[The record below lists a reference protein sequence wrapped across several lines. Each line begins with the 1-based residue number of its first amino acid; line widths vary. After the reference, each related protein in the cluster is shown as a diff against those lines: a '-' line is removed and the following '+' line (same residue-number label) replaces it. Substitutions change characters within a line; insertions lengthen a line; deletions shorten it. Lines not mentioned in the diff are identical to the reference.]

1 LAINRRPPRQSYILY
16 RLAGTAFLLALLLSS
31 LLWVAQAQEGG
42 GQPAS
47 LPPVKGT
54 ARAEDLPGGS
64 ETPPPITVPL
74 QLSNDPALRRKI
86 EPALLKQL
94 IDKGG
99 RAPII
104 AEVSGAANLVAA
116 SAETDPARRRRAVV
130 AGLQTAAQQSQAGA
144 LATLAEREAAGGAA
158 NVRSFWIFNGLAADA
173 DLDTVLALAAR
184 PEVRFVRQERTIH
197 LAADPTSQTSQP
209 AGALAPQSQGT
220 GWNITQIRAD
230 LVWNALQ
237 VDGSGV
243 VVANIDTG
251 VDLLHPAL
259 LTRYRG
265 YDSHGLYQH
274 ACNWFDATEGGA
286 TYPVDANGHG
296 THTMGTMLG
305 GGGIGVAPGAK
316 WVAVRAFDNQGIA
329 LESWLH
335 TAMEWIVNPG
345 PGCDPANAPDVV
357 NNSWSASWGGVDVFR
372 GDVQALRA
380 AGVFAAFAAG
390 NSGPYEG
397 SIGAPGSYPE
407 SFSVGAVTSGDVVA
421 DFSGRGPSDW
431 YGSSL
436 VKPEVSAPG
445 VNVRS
450 SLPGG
455 AYGELSGTSMA
466 TPHVA
471 GLAALMLQ
479 ADPGLTVSQLETVI
493 KETAVRLGSPIPNND
508 YGWGR
513 IDAYAAVAAVAHA
526 GTVRGTVTRAADGAP
541 IAGAALSVTPSLPGS
556 TVTTFTGADGSY
568 TMALAPDRYT
578 LTASAFGYA
587 PAVRP
592 IVVTVGVTTTESFTL
607 SALPTGIL
615 TGQVTSGGLPIT
627 PAATIAVEDT
637 PVTATTDASGVY
649 TAVLPAGNYTLT
661 VSSRGHRVAV
671 AAAVPIIAGEAT
683 VRNFDL
689 ITAPTILLVD
699 SGAWYSDSKIDYYR
713 HALDDLLYTY
723 DVWTVNDPISDA
735 PAAGNLLPYDIVFWS
750 SPQDSPG
757 YLNASDALTTYLK
770 SGGSLFLSGQNVAFY
785 DDFYPFIYA
794 PYFRWYL
801 KTAYVRDDAGTF
813 NLAGAAGGLFDGL
826 TFSIHGPGGADNQET
841 PDEVQAADPDFAT
854 SAVNYAGD
862 GSGGQQ
868 VGHCLPYRAIH
879 LAFGFEAITDTVAR
893 TEIISRSISWFIS
906 PLSSAGVELTPTN
919 TSLIGN
925 FGQTVTHTLR
935 IRNTAETGDA
945 ETFNLTPD
953 GFAWP
958 TTLLTPSV
966 SLSPCASALVTLT
979 VQVPVAAAWAATDS
993 VTLTAQSAAWP
1004 GLSAAARRETRAPA
1018 PLLLVD
1024 DDRWYNVESH
1034 YENALAANGIP
1045 YDVWKVPWSF
1055 SGNVP
1060 PSPPLDTL
1068 RMYPMVV
1075 WFSAYDWLQPLTP
1088 TEEDRLAAYL
1098 DGGGRLYYNGQDYL
1112 FYRGTVSDFARTYL
1126 GVADHTED
1134 FISTR
1139 VVGVVGNPVGSYL
1152 GPANVAYPYKNYSD
1166 ALSPTASAKVAFVG
1180 QADQPNALT
1189 NAGDN
1194 SQGGAPWRTTFFAFD
1209 PDGLDDATNARLMQ
1223 RVAGWLSW
1231 LGSSTVSAD
1240 RPLARDGDTLTYT
1253 VVLRNDGWQD
1263 MSSAYLT
1270 ATFNADLE
1278 PITDSGVGVSW
1289 DPGQSA
1295 FVWTGA
1301 LAQGQ
1306 SLTFTYRAAVVGP
1319 LPAGYVLSHTVWMGY
1334 DSHFIQF
1341 DRIATTDINAPLLSQ
1356 SAFSVTPPVGERGGL
1371 LTYTLEISNT
1381 GVAGDVVTAT
1391 NSLPGSL
1398 ALVSGSLKASGGTPQ
1413 TDGRVITWTGP
1424 VAVGEVA
1431 TLSYTAV
1438 ISQVPPG
1445 FVLRNRAV
1453 LDDGLGH
1460 MLPLDA
1466 WARVEGM
1473 GIFLPVILK

>member
-1 LAINRRPPRQSYILY
+1 MAINCRPPRQSYILY
-16 RLAGTAFLLALLLSS
+16 RLTGTAFLLALLLSS

-42 GQPAS
+42 GQPPS

-54 ARAEDLPGGS
+54 ARVEDLPGGS

-74 QLSNDPALRRKI
+74 KLSADPTLRHKI

-104 AEVSGAANLVAA
+104 AEVNEAANLVVA
-116 SAETDPARRRRAVV
+116 SAETNPGRRRRAVV
-130 AGLQTAAQQSQAGA
+130 AGLQMAAQQSQAGA

-184 PEVRFVRQERTIH
+184 PEIRLVRQERTIH
-197 LAADPTSQTSQP
+197 LAADPIPQTSQL
-209 AGALAPQSQGT
+209 AGALAPQSQGA
-220 GWNITQIRAD
+220 GWNIAQIRAD

-274 ACNWFDATEGGA
+274 ACNWFDATDGEA

-316 WVAVRAFDNQGIA
+316 WVAVRAFDNEGSAQ
-329 LESWLH
+329 ESWLH
-335 TAMEWIVNPG
+335 AAMEWIVNPG

-357 NNSWSASWGGVDVFR
+357 NNSWSTNWGGLDVFR
-372 GDVQALRA
+372 GDVRALRA
-380 AGVFAAFAAG
+380 AGIFAVFAAG
-390 NSGPYEG
+390 NYGPAEG
-397 SIGAPGSYPE
+397 SVSAPASYPE
-407 SFSVGAVTSGDVVA
+407 TFSVGAVTSGDVVA

-445 VNVRS
+445 VGVRS

-455 AYGELSGTSMA
+455 SYGELSGTSMA
-466 TPHVA
+466 APHVA

-479 ADPGLTVSQLETVI
+479 ATPGLAVSQLESVI

-526 GTVRGTVTRAADGAP
+526 GTVRGTVARAGDGGA

-556 TVTTFTGADGSY
+556 TITTFTGADGSY

-578 LTASAFGYA
+578 LTASAFGYM
-587 PAVRP
+587 PAARP
-592 IVVTVGVTTTESFTL
+592 LVVTVGVTTTENFTL
-607 SALPTGIL
+607 SALPTGSL

-627 PAATIAVEDT
+627 PAATIAVEGT
-637 PVTATTDASGVY
+637 PMTATTNVSGGY
-649 TAVLPAGNYTLT
+649 AVTLPAGSYTLT
-661 VSSRGHRVAV
+661 VSSPGHRVAV
-671 AAAVPIIAGEAT
+671 AAVPIVAGEIT
-683 VRNFDL
+683 VRDFDL

-699 SGAWYSDSKIDYYR
+699 SGAWYSGSEIDYYR
-713 HALDDLLYTY
+713 HALDDLRYTY
-723 DVWTVNDPISDA
+723 DLWTVKDPIGDA
-735 PAAGNLLPYDIVFWS
+735 PAASDLLPYDIIFWS

-757 YLNASDALTTYLK
+757 YLEASDALTTYLK

-785 DDFYPFIYA
+785 DDYFPLIYA
-794 PYFRWYL
+794 PYFRGYL
-801 KTAYVRDDAGTF
+801 KTAYVRDDSGISD
-813 NLAGAAGGLFDGL
+813 LAGVPGGLFDGL
-826 TFSIHGPGGADNQET
+826 AFSIHGPGGADNQVA
-841 PDEVQAADPDFAT
+841 PDEVQAADSDFAA
-854 SAVNYAGD
+854 SAVNYTGS

-868 VGHCLPYRAIH
+868 VGRCLPYRAIY
-879 LAFGFEAITDTVAR
+879 LAFGFEAITDTVVR
-893 TEIISRSISWFIS
+893 TEIISRSIGWFTG
-906 PLSSAGVELTPTN
+906 PPSSAGVELTPTDA
-919 TSLIGN
+919 SLVGN
-925 FGQTVTHTLR
+925 FGQPVTHTLR
-935 IRNTAETGDA
+935 IRNIAETGDV

-958 TTLLTPSV
+958 TAILTPSV
-966 SLSPCASALVTLT
+966 SLSPCTSATVALT

-993 VTLTAQSAAWP
+993 VTLTAQSATRP

-1024 DDRWYNVESH
+1024 DDRWYNVEDH

-1045 YDVWKVPWSF
+1045 YDVWQVPWNF
-1055 SGNVP
+1055 SGSVP
-1060 PSPPLDTL
+1060 LSPPLDTL

-1088 TEEDRLAAYL
+1088 IEEERLAAYL
-1098 DGGGRLYYNGQDYL
+1098 DGGGRLYYNGQDYI
-1112 FYRGTVSDFARTYL
+1112 FYRGTLNDFARTYL
-1126 GVADHTED
+1126 GIADHTED
-1134 FISTR
+1134 VISTR
-1139 VVGVVGNPVGSYL
+1139 VTGGVGNPVGSYL
-1152 GPANVAYPYKNYSD
+1152 GPADVAYPYRNYSD
-1166 ALSPTASAKVAFVG
+1166 ALSPTASAQVAFVG

-1189 NAGDN
+1189 NAGSN
-1194 SQGGAPWRTTFFAFD
+1194 SQGEVPWRTTFFAFD
-1209 PDGLDDATNARLMQ
+1209 PDGLDDATNIRLMQ
-1223 RVAGWLSW
+1223 RVTGWLSW
-1231 LGSSTVSAD
+1231 LGSSTVSVD
-1240 RPLARDGDTLTYT
+1240 RPLVRDGDTLTYT
-1253 VVLRNDGWQD
+1253 VVLHNNGWQD

-1270 ATFNADLE
+1270 ATFNADLD

-1295 FVWTGA
+1295 FAWTGA

-1306 SLTFTYRAAVVGP
+1306 SLTFTYRATVVGP
-1319 LPAGYVLSHTVWMGY
+1319 LPVGYVLSHTVWMGY

-1341 DRIATTDINAPLLSQ
+1341 DRIATTDVNMPLLSQ
-1356 SAFSVTPPVGERGGL
+1356 SVFSVTPSVGKRGDL

-1391 NSLPGSL
+1391 NALPSSL
-1398 ALVSGSLKASGGTPQ
+1398 ALVSDSLKAGGGIPQ
-1413 TDGRVITWTGP
+1413 TDGRVITWTVP

-1431 TLSYTAV
+1431 TLSYTAI
-1438 ISQVPPG
+1438 ISRIPQG

-1453 LDDGLGH
+1453 LDDGVGH
-1460 MLPLDA
+1460 TLPLDA
-1466 WARVEGM
+1466 WARVEGK
-1473 GIFLPVILK
+1473 GIFLPLILK

>member
-1 LAINRRPPRQSYILY
+1 LAINCRPPRQSHILY

-42 GQPAS
+42 GQSPS
-47 LPPVKGT
+47 LPPLKGT
-54 ARAEDLPGGS
+54 VTAQDSPGGS

-74 QLSNDPALRRKI
+74 GLSADPALRHKI

-104 AEVSGAANLVAA
+104 AEVSGATNLAA
-116 SAETDPARRRRAVV
+116 VSAETNPARRRQAVV
-130 AGLQTAAQQSQAGA
+130 AGLQATAQQFQAGA

-158 NVRSFWIFNGLAADA
+158 NVRSFWIFNGVAADA

-197 LAADPTSQTSQP
+197 LAADSTSQTSQL
-209 AGALAPQSQGT
+209 AGALAPQSQDA

-251 VDLLHPAL
+251 VDMLHPAL

-265 YDSHGLYQH
+265 YDPHGLYQH

-296 THTMGTMLG
+296 THTMGTILG

-316 WVAVRAFDNQGIA
+316 WVAVRAFDNQGTA

-335 TAMEWIVNPG
+335 TAMEWIVDPG
-345 PGCDPANAPDVV
+345 PGCDPANVPDVV
-357 NNSWSASWGGVDVFR
+357 SNSWSTNWGGVDIFR

-380 AGVFAAFAAG
+380 AGIFAAFAAG
-390 NSGPYEG
+390 NYGPYV
-397 SIGAPGSYPE
+397 SSVGAPGSYPE
-407 SFSVGAVTSGDVVA
+407 AFSVGAVAFDDVVA

-445 VNVRS
+445 VGVRS

-455 AYGELSGTSMA
+455 AYGERSGTSMA

-479 ADPGLTVSQLETVI
+479 ANPGLAVSQLEATI

-526 GTVRGTVTRAADGAP
+526 GTVRGTVVRAADGAP
-541 IAGAALSVTPSLPGS
+541 IAGAALSVTPSLSGS
-556 TVTTFTGADGSY
+556 TITTLTGADGNY

-587 PAVRP
+587 SAARP

-607 SALPTGIL
+607 STLPTGTL
-615 TGQVTSGGLPIT
+615 AGQVTSGGSPIT
-627 PAATIAVEDT
+627 PAATIVIEGT
-637 PVTATTDASGVY
+637 PVTAMTDASGVY

-661 VSSRGHRVAV
+661 VSSSGHRVAV
-671 AAAVPIIAGEAT
+671 AVEVPITAGETT
-683 VRNFDL
+683 VRDFDL

-699 SGAWYSDSKIDYYR
+699 SGAWYYGSEIDYYR
-713 HALDDLLYTY
+713 HALDDLRYTY
-723 DVWTVNDPISDA
+723 DLWTVNDPISDV

-757 YLNASDALTTYLK
+757 YLDASDALTTYLK
-770 SGGSLFLSGQNVAFY
+770 SGGSLFLSGQNVAFF
-785 DDFYPFIYA
+785 DDYYPFVYA

-801 KTAYVRDDAGTF
+801 KTAYVRDDTEIF
-813 NLAGAAGGLFDGL
+813 DLAGAAGGVFDGL
-826 TFSIHGPGGADNQET
+826 TFSIHGPGGADNQT
-841 PDEVQAADPDFAT
+841 SPDEVQAADSDFAA
-854 SAVNYAGD
+854 SLVDYAGN

-868 VGHCLPYRAIH
+868 VGHCLPYRAIY
-879 LAFGFEAITDTVAR
+879 LAFGFEAITDTAIR
-893 TEIISRSISWFIS
+893 TEIISRSISWFTS
-906 PLSSAGVELTPTN
+906 PPASGGVELTPAH
-919 TSLIGN
+919 TSLVGD
-925 FGQTVTHTLR
+925 FGQPVTHTLR
-935 IRNTAETGDA
+935 IRNVAEIGDA
-945 ETFNLTPD
+945 ETFNLTMD
-953 GFAWP
+953 GSTWP
-958 TTLLTPSV
+958 TAILTPSV
-966 SLSPCASALVTLT
+966 SLSPCASAMATLT
-979 VQVPVAAAWAATDS
+979 VQVPITAAWAATDS
-993 VTLTAQSAAWP
+993 VTVTARSATRP
-1004 GLSAAARRETRAPA
+1004 DLSAAARRETHAPA
-1018 PLLLVD
+1018 PVLLVD
-1024 DDRWYNVESH
+1024 DDRWYNVEGH

-1045 YDVWKVPWSF
+1045 YDLWEVPWNF
-1055 SGNVP
+1055 TGRVP
-1060 PSPPLDTL
+1060 PSPPPDTL
-1068 RMYPMVV
+1068 RMYPMVI

-1088 TEEDRLAAYL
+1088 IEEERLAAYL

-1112 FYRGTVSDFARTYL
+1112 FYRSPLSDFARTYL

-1139 VVGVVGNPVGSYL
+1139 VVGVAGNPVGSYL
-1152 GPANVAYPYKNYSD
+1152 GPADLAYPYKNYSD
-1166 ALSPTASAKVAFVG
+1166 ALSPTASAGVAFVG
-1180 QADQPNALT
+1180 QADQPSALT
-1189 NAGDN
+1189 NAGN
-1194 SQGGAPWRTTFFAFD
+1194 NAQGETPWRTTFFAFD

-1223 RVAGWLSW
+1223 RVTGWLSW
-1231 LGSSTVSAD
+1231 LGSSTVTAD
-1240 RPLARDGDTLTYT
+1240 RSLARDGDTLTYT
-1253 VVLRNDGWQD
+1253 VVLHNDGWQD

-1270 ATFNADLE
+1270 ATFNADLD

-1306 SLTFTYRAAVVGP
+1306 SLTFTYRASVVGP
-1319 LPAGYVLSHTVWMGY
+1319 LPAGHVLSHTVWMGY

-1341 DRIATTDINAPLLSQ
+1341 DRIATMDINVPLLSQ

-1398 ALVSGSLKASGGTPQ
+1398 ELVSDSLKVSGGTLQ
-1413 TDGRVITWTGP
+1413 EDGRAITWTVP

-1445 FVLRNRAV
+1445 FVLRNHAV

-1460 MLPLDA
+1460 TLPLDA
-1466 WARVEGM
+1466 WARVKGM
-1473 GIFLPVILK
+1473 GTFLPTILK